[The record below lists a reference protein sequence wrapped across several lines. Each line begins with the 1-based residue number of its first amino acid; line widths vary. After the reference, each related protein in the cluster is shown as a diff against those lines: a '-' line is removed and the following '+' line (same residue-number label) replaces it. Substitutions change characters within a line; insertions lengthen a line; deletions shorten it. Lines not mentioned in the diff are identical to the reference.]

1 MLTNLLPITNLLLI
15 ITISI
20 IAVHNFNYLNKH
32 RCCRKN
38 LSNEKS
44 DKYHY
49 VKPEFYNQPLAQQ
62 TVENNHEIHAINK
75 KLMEFEKKIEILEKR
90 IGDKK

>member
-1 MLTNLLPITNLLLI
+1 MLI

-32 RCCRKN
+32 RCCRNK
-38 LSNEKS
+38 LFNEKS
-44 DKYHY
+44 NKYPF
-49 VKPEFYNQPLAQQ
+49 VKPEFYEQPLAQQ

-75 KLMEFEKKIEILEKR
+75 KLIEMEKQIEALKKKL
-90 IGDKK
+90 GDEN